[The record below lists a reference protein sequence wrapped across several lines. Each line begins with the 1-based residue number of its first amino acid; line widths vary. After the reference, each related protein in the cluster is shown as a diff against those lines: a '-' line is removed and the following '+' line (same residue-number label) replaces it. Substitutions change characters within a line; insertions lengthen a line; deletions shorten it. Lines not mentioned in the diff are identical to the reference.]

1 MPLTINVGLSRKRSE
16 NYQSEGVSINVTAE
30 LDQALLTQPRRLQE
44 EIGALYRQA
53 EHALDQRTGSEPV
66 AVVDRPQRGQSRMSG
81 PRENGNGASS
91 RPATTSQ
98 IRALR
103 AISKRL
109 RVDLEQECRDEFG
122 CGSDQL
128 DIHQASQLIDMLKE
142 RVGGGRH
149 E

>member
-53 EHALDQRTGSEPV
+53 EQALDQRTGRETV
-66 AVVDRPQRGQSRMSG
+66 RDMDRPPRHHNRVSAA
-81 PRENGNGASS
+81 RENGNGSTH

-103 AISKRL
+103 AITKRIQL
-109 RVDLEQECRDEFG
+109 DLEQECRDEFG
-122 CGSDQL
+122 CGPDQL
-128 DIHQASQLIDMLKE
+128 DIQQASQLIDMLKVQ
-142 RVGGGRH
+142 RGGPRH